1 MSIRSHSQS
10 ISKRLS
16 ELTAAL
22 GTPRLV
28 SVGIRSH
35 DNQLFPFVL
44 ADFDL
49 VDEQGGAIAPILIHS
64 DKPVPAYALNDP
76 AFVKRMEEALFQ
88 LAPRI
93 HPLECRAI
101 CEALKEVKNENNY

>member
-1 MSIRSHSQS
+1 MSINS
-10 ISKRLS
+10 ITRFFEFRLS
-16 ELTAAL
+16 ELSAAL

-35 DNQLFPFVL
+35 NNQLSPFVL
-44 ADFDL
+44 VDFDL
-49 VDEQGGAIAPILIHS
+49 VDEQGGAIAPMLIHS
-64 DKPVPAYALNDP
+64 DKAVPAFAVDDP
-76 AFVKRMEEALFQ
+76 AFVKRMGESLFK

-101 CEALKEVKNENNY
+101 REAVMAETIA